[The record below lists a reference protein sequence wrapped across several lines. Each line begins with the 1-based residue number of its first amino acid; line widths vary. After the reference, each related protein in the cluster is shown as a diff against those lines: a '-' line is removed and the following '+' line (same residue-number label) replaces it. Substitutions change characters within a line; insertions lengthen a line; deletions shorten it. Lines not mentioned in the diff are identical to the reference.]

1 MIGYEG
7 APRYPQAIL
16 ALTGDDQIVP
26 PGITLESDRP
36 EYKFIGRVSLAA
48 AFAQAVSGAG
58 SLPEIMLYNSPPPQ
72 GQAGSLVVVTRI
84 RFSSSTVNFIAYAF
98 VRTIG
103 PPAGYTDSSAEGPV
117 DTRDQRLIGPRV
129 MQARMMTSTPAVP
142 DGGTSFDQVTPQALV
157 TYEDLQPIV
166 LAPGTGLQ
174 LRQGPVGVSTLIASF
189 RWYERGLRQEE
200 VNP

>member
-26 PGITLESDRP
+26 PGITLETDRP
-36 EYKFIGRVSLAA
+36 EFKFIGRVSLAA

-58 SLPEIMLYNSPPPQ
+58 TLPEIMLYNPPPPQ

-84 RFSSSTVNFIAYAF
+84 RFSSTTVNFIAYAF
-98 VRTIG
+98 VRAAA
-103 PPAGYTDSSAEGPV
+103 PPAGYADTATEGPV
-117 DTRDQRLIGPRV
+117 DTRDPRV
-129 MQARMMTSTPAVP
+129 IAARVMAARMMVATPAAP
-142 DGGTSFDQVTPQALV
+142 DGGSSFDQVTPQALV

-166 LAPGTGLQ
+166 LGPGTGLQ
-174 LRQGPVGVSTLIASF
+174 LRQGPVGVSTLTASF